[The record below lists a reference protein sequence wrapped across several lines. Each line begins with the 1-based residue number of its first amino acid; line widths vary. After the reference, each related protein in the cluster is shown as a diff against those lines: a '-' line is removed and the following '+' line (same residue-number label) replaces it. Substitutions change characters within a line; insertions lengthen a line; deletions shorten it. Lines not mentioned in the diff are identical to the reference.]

1 MPNIKTLLLAAF
13 AVFFVSASMAQDVP
27 KPTPKPE
34 SVCSLIDDVLAKMG
48 NEGKPLPWKRITD
61 PAYPGIVVLAY
72 VDGSAV
78 AIKIDENGCI
88 IDAKIFFDP
97 SLINPKETGA

>member
-1 MPNIKTLLLAAF
+1 MKRFLIAAI

-27 KPTPKPE
+27 KPTPKPGF
-34 SVCSLIDDVLAKMG
+34 VCSTIDDVLAKMG
-48 NEGKPLPWKRITD
+48 NEGKPLPWRRITD

-88 IDAKIFFDP
+88 LDAKIFFDP
-97 SLINPKETGA
+97 SLIKPKDTGA

>member
-1 MPNIKTLLLAAF
+1 MKRFLIAAI
-13 AVFFVSASMAQDVP
+13 AVFFVSGAMAQDVP

-48 NEGKPLPWKRITD
+48 NDGKPLPWQRITD

-78 AIKIDENGCI
+78 AIKIDENWCI

-97 SLINPKETGA
+97 SLIKPKETGA